1 MSSPVGDSDAASDEA
16 QTVRVAL
23 TGDAAPY
30 DVTVGPGVAAQG
42 PALAAGFAAD
52 GRTAL
57 VADERVLGLHGAP
70 GGFDAPALSLAGGEQ
85 VKTFPVLEQVLDFCA
100 ASKLSRGSV
109 LLAFGG
115 GTIGDLTGLAAS
127 LFKRGLSVVQI
138 PTTLL
143 AQVDA
148 SVGGKT
154 AVNLASGKNLAG
166 TFHQPSAV
174 LCDTTLLGTLSDGEY
189 ESGLGEVLKTAILA
203 GEDELS
209 TLEACA
215 AALLARDPEALQGT
229 VTMCVRTKARVVAS
243 DPLERGPRRSL
254 NLGHTF
260 GHAIEHAAGYGQ
272 VPHGV
277 AVGVG
282 LALAARASAMVM
294 GSPNALV
301 ERTMDGLRHFGL
313 PATMDELRSRY
324 GLGAAL
330 QTDALISGLGHDK
343 KGAVG
348 APEFVL
354 PTRPGHVELGV
365 ALDPTILET
374 LFA

>member
-1 MSSPVGDSDAASDEA
+1 MSDKRLGAP
-16 QTVRVAL
+16 QQVRVEL

-30 DVTVGPGVAAQG
+30 DVTVGPGVAAKG
-42 PALAAGFAAD
+42 PTIASELAKD
-52 GRTAL
+52 GRMAI
-57 VADERVLGLHGAP
+57 VADERVLKLHGPPPA
-70 GGFDAPALSLAGGEQ
+70 FDGHMLTLSAGEP
-85 VKTFPVLEQVLDFCA
+85 VKTFAVLERVLDFCA
-100 ASKLSRGSV
+100 ASNLSRGSV
-109 LLAFGG
+109 LLAYGG

-127 LFKRGLSVVQI
+127 LFKRGLAVVQI

-154 AVNLASGKNLAG
+154 AVNLSSGKNLAG

-174 LCDTTLLGTLSDGEY
+174 LCDTALLVTLTDSEY
-189 ESGLGEVLKTAILA
+189 ASGLGEVLKTAILA
-203 GEDELS
+203 GDDELS
-209 TLEACA
+209 ALEAFA
-215 AALLARDPEALQGT
+215 GSLMERDPAALQAT
-229 VTMCVRTKARVVAS
+229 VTMCVRTKARIVAS
-243 DPLERGPRRSL
+243 DPMERGPRRAL

-260 GHAIEHAAGYGQ
+260 GHAIEHAAGYGT

-282 LALAARASAMVM
+282 LALAARASKMVM
-294 GSPNALV
+294 DDGTGLA
-301 ERTMDGLRHFGL
+301 ERTIDGLRLFGL
-313 PATMDELRSRY
+313 PATLDELRGRY
-324 GLGAAL
+324 GLEGAL
-330 QTDALISGLGHDK
+330 STEALIHGLGHDK

-365 ALDPTILET
+365 PLETAVLET